1 MAVPNPT
8 AKRDCPYC
16 DAECPRCL
24 MLERDIYDANNIRHF
39 EYHYECQL
47 PDGEKCIKE
56 SEGSK

>member
-8 AKRDCPYC
+8 AKRHCPYC

-47 PDGEKCIKE
+47 PDGEKC
-56 SEGSK
+56 